1 MKINEIKDEIEYT
14 GKAIDFF
21 QKSGV
26 VFPDK
31 TTKNNRSLSIYINDN
46 LKRPVILTPF
56 SFMMS
61 RQMVLGLYLKLIKNG
76 SERKV
81 KIFISILNQII
92 REHYAKGSLIS
103 HNVET
108 GKYMMKPSEVISV
121 FSRILSEALEYHG
134 YGDLKNIGDL
144 YDIFGGR
151 DGLRSF
157 MTEVFL
163 VTEASIPSFEHE
175 AIHVQKVTPIRC
187 RTCKNCICYAD
198 GDMICKKGSY
208 KVSPEEYQSNKDRYW
223 DCHHSN
229 ETDSLVSMVIDER
242 ITECELYKA
251 R

>member
-1 MKINEIKDEIEYT
+1 MKINEIKDEINYT
-14 GKAIDFF
+14 GKAIEFF

-61 RQMVLGLYLKLIKNG
+61 RQMVLGLYIKLIKNG

-92 REHYAKGSLIS
+92 REYYAKGSLIS
-103 HNVET
+103 HNIET

-175 AIHVQKVTPIRC
+175 AIHVQKVAPIRC